1 VASCSWCVDPVD
13 ETQVGAEEREE
24 VPVSEAGEMNKALVR
39 RFLEAQ
45 SKGEVDTVKEMLA
58 PDFVAHDVEHEW
70 SQGQVPDH
78 RERYLRVLA
87 EEQAAFSDIRYII
100 EDQIAEGD
108 KVMTRWRGR
117 GVHDRGE
124 YAGFAPTG
132 RESESKVID
141 IHRVEGGKIAEEWK
155 GTTAVEN
162 LQEERLAQVEQELLV
177 ARRIQQ
183 ASLPKEVPALEGW
196 QISPYYRPAREVGG
210 DFYDFHLLSEGRL
223 GWSWGMQ
230 RARVCLQR

>member
-1 VASCSWCVDPVD
+1 MVSTRWRR
-13 ETQVGAEEREE
+13 TRVGKEEEKTL
-24 VPVSEAGEMNKALVR
+24 VSEVQEKNKALVR

-45 SKGEVDTVKEMLA
+45 ANGEVDTVKEMMA
-58 PDFVAHDVEHEW
+58 PHFVDEHEL
-70 SQGQVPDH
+70 SQDEPDH
-78 RERYLRVLA
+78 REAYLRGLA

-124 YAGFAPTG
+124 YAGLAPTG

-141 IHRVEGGKIAEEWK
+141 IHRVVGGKIAEEWK

-162 LQEERLAQVEQELLV
+162 LQEERLAQVFDGPPLMVL
-177 ARRIQQ
+177 RN
-183 ASLPKEVPALEGW
+183 
-196 QISPYYRPAREVGG
+196 
-210 DFYDFHLLSEGRL
+210 LSSRTPSATTEE
-223 GWSWGMQ
+223 
-230 RARVCLQR
+230 

>member
-1 VASCSWCVDPVD
+1 MS
-13 ETQVGAEEREE
+13 ETEEK
-24 VPVSEAGEMNKALVR
+24 NKALVR

-58 PDFVAHDVEHEW
+58 PDFVEDGW
-70 SQGQVPDH
+70 SQEEPDH
-78 RERYLRVLA
+78 RERYLRGLA

-124 YAGFAPTG
+124 YAGLAPTG

-141 IHRVEGGKIAEEWK
+141 VHRVEGGKIAEEW
-155 GTTAVEN
+155 
-162 LQEERLAQVEQELLV
+162 R
-177 ARRIQQ
+177 
-183 ASLPKEVPALEGW
+183 
-196 QISPYYRPAREVGG
+196 
-210 DFYDFHLLSEGRL
+210 GRTP
-223 GWSWGMQ
+223 
-230 RARVCLQR
+230 